1 MIKIAPSI
9 LAADFSR
16 LAEETARVETAADY
30 LHLDVMDGMFVPN
43 ITFGQSV
50 IAALRPH
57 SKLVFDVHLMITNPL
72 RYVSDFCKAG
82 ADIITIHYESCD
94 NQLET
99 LREIRA
105 HGVKAAIS
113 IKPAT
118 PAFVIEP
125 LLEYVDMVLV
135 MSVEP
140 GFGGQSFIPETMESV
155 KALRQ
160 MIDAKGL
167 DVEIEVDGG
176 ITADTIRTAYDAGA
190 RVFVAGSAVFKPADA
205 AAAIAKLREACK

>member
-16 LAEETARVETAADY
+16 LAEETARVENAAEY

-72 RYVSDFCKAG
+72 RYISDFCKAG

-94 NQLET
+94 NQLEV
-99 LREIRA
+99 LREIRRQ
-105 HGVKAAIS
+105 GKKAAIS

-125 LLEYVDMVLV
+125 LLEHVDMVLV

-155 KALRQ
+155 NAVKQ

-176 ITADTIRTAYDAGA
+176 ITVDTIRTAYDAGA
-190 RVFVAGSAVFKPADA
+190 RVFVAGSSVFKPQDA
-205 AAAIAKLREACK
+205 EEAIAKLRAACK